1 MLDQRLGCRIDFTIT
16 TSRLLRGG
24 TKYKAILKIQLKQC
38 SQEAFLSGFYVLVQL
53 ICGLEIV
60 LYIVSFFMSFM
71 FFLSVVRETL
81 VLLHFTAAFL
91 QGQTVLINGEEK
103 EEDGC

>member
-1 MLDQRLGCRIDFTIT
+1 MLDQRLRCRIDFTIT

-60 LYIVSFFMSFM
+60 LYIVSFLISFL
-71 FFLSVVRETL
+71 FFPFVVRETF
-81 VLLHFTAAFL
+81 VPLHFTAFL
-91 QGQTVLINGEEK
+91 RGQTVLIHGEEK
-103 EEDGC
+103 AEDGC